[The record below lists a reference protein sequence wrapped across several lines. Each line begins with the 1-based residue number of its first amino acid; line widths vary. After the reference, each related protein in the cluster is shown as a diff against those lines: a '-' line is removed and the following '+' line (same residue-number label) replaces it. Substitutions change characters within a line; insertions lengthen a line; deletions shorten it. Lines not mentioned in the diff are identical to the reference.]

1 MKVAVVLPNWIGDVV
16 MATPAI
22 KAVRQGLSPR
32 DELIG
37 IMKPYV
43 REVLAGTHLLDG
55 EIFLEKKTKSRSQK
69 FWPVKKQVE
78 FEQFDQILLFSNSLR
93 TAALAW
99 LSGIPKRVGYAR
111 NWRGPLLTHRLT
123 PLKENGKYVP
133 ISAVDSYLKLT
144 ELAGFQTVDRQTV
157 ASTLPEDEQAVNA
170 YWDRFGL
177 HGKRVI
183 VMNSGG
189 AYGVAKHW
197 PAEHY
202 VELGKRLLTDPQN
215 AVLLICGPGERET
228 VAEIQQKIN
237 HPAAHSLATEQVS
250 IGISKACIQRASVL
264 VTTDSGPRHFASAFQ
279 VPTVTMFGPT
289 DPRWADN
296 YNAAETV
303 IFNKLDCG
311 PCAKRSCP
319 LKTHQCMKELGVDQ
333 VHTAVV
339 QHLTTGLIIAA

>member
-16 MATPAI
+16 MATPAL
-22 KAVRQGLSPR
+22 KAIRESLSPG
-32 DELIG
+32 DELVG

-43 REVLAGTHLLDG
+43 REVLAGSDLLDG
-55 EIFLEKKTKSRSQK
+55 EIFLEKKTKDRSHK
-69 FWPVKKQVE
+69 FWPVVQQVKA
-78 FEQFDQILLFSNSLR
+78 EQFDSIVLLSNSLR

-99 LSGIPKRVGYAR
+99 FAGITKRVGYAR
-111 NWRGPLLTHRLT
+111 NWRGPMLTHHLP

-144 ELAGFQTVDRQTV
+144 ELAGFKTVDRQTV
-157 ASTLPEDEQAVNA
+157 AGTLPENDKTVNE
-170 YWDRFGL
+170 YWNRFKL

-183 VMNSGG
+183 AMNSGG

-202 VELGKRLLTDPQN
+202 VELGKRLLADPQN

-228 VAEIQQKIN
+228 VAEIQQQIN

-264 VTTDSGPRHFASAFQ
+264 VTTDSGPRHFAAAFQ

-289 DPRWADN
+289 DPRWANN
-296 YNAAETV
+296 YNTAETV
-303 IFNKLDCG
+303 LFNKLDCG

-333 VHTAVV
+333 VLAAVL
-339 QHLTTGLIIAA
+339 QHLETGLIIAA